1 MMLELS
7 VHRFDAKSEEKA
19 LGVIKHWYESKV
31 LPGLLNSLMKSPD
44 MTEIRRRWVPEASGD
59 VIEIGVGSGL
69 NLPFYQS
76 GARVFAVDPSEELQ
90 VFAREVAEQSGTIV
104 DFCAQSGESI
114 PADDNQFDSAVI
126 TWTMC
131 TIPNPLNA
139 LMEIKRVLKPGG
151 HVYFAEHGL
160 SPDVEVAKW
169 QHRINGI
176 WKPLAGGCN
185 LNRRPDQMLAEAG
198 FTIDP
203 METGHIQGPKF
214 ATYTYQGFA
223 SA

>member
-1 MMLELS
+1 MLELT
-7 VHRFDAKSEEKA
+7 VNWLNAKCEVA
-19 LGVIKHWYESKV
+19 VLGIIKRWYEENV

-44 MTEIRRRWVPEASGD
+44 MTEIRRRWVPEATGD

-90 VFAREVAEQSGTIV
+90 VFAREVAERSGTIV
-104 DFCAQSGESI
+104 DFCADSGESI

-131 TIPNPLNA
+131 TIPNPHNA
-139 LMEIKRVLKPGG
+139 MMEIKRVLKPGG
-151 HVYFAEHGL
+151 RVYFAEHGL
-160 SPDVEVAKW
+160 SPDVKVAKW
-169 QHRINGI
+169 QHRINGL

-185 LNRRPDQMLAEAG
+185 LNRQPDRLLIEAG
-198 FTIDP
+198 LTIDH
-203 METGHIQGPKF
+203 MESGYIQGPKF

-223 SA
+223 SI

>member
-1 MMLELS
+1 M
-7 VHRFDAKSEEKA
+7 
-19 LGVIKHWYESKV
+19 IKRWYETRI

-44 MTEIRRRWVPEASGD
+44 MTEIRRRWVPEASG
-59 VIEIGVGSGL
+59 
-69 NLPFYQS
+69 
-76 GARVFAVDPSEELQ
+76 
-90 VFAREVAEQSGTIV
+90 
-104 DFCAQSGESI
+104 ESI
-114 PADDNQFDSAVI
+114 PADNNQFDSAVI

-131 TIPNPLNA
+131 TIPNPHSA

-151 HVYFAEHGL
+151 RVYFAEHGL
-160 SPDVEVAKW
+160 SPDAGVAKW

-198 FTIDP
+198 FTIDH

-223 SA
+223 TV

>member
-7 VHRFDAKSEEKA
+7 MHLLDAKSEEKA
-19 LGVIKHWYESKV
+19 LGVIKRWYESKV

-76 GARVFAVDPSEELQ
+76 GARVFAVDPPRSSKCLR
-90 VFAREVAEQSGTIV
+90 ARWLSRGTIV

-126 TWTMC
+126 TWTMYNFQS
-131 TIPNPLNA
+131 T
-139 LMEIKRVLKPGG
+139 
-151 HVYFAEHGL
+151 
-160 SPDVEVAKW
+160 
-169 QHRINGI
+169 
-176 WKPLAGGCN
+176 
-185 LNRRPDQMLAEAG
+185 
-198 FTIDP
+198 
-203 METGHIQGPKF
+203 
-214 ATYTYQGFA
+214 
-223 SA
+223 